1 MMKMLSLLAVI
12 LLVPGLLGPGQA
24 HAAPAPGQV
33 SLRTAYAM
41 AIRDRIIA
49 SWLPPPSMTSGQHC
63 RVSITQLPGGTIVS
77 VKVDAACQFDAA
89 GKAALERAVLRAQ
102 PLPYKGFE
110 AVFDRSLNI
119 GFTAP

>member
-1 MMKMLSLLAVI
+1 MMKMLPSIAMALLLSLLLPA
-12 LLVPGLLGPGQA
+12 LT
-24 HAAPAPGQV
+24 HAAPVSGQV
-33 SLRTAYAM
+33 SLRTAYAV
-41 AIRDRIIA
+41 AIRDRILA

-63 RVSITQLPGGTIVS
+63 RVGITQLPGGTIVS
-77 VKVDAACQFDAA
+77 VKLDAACQFDAA

>member
-1 MMKMLSLLAVI
+1 MMTMLPRMAMALLLP
-12 LLVPGLLGPGQA
+12 LLLPALA
-24 HAAPAPGQV
+24 HAAPVPGQV
-33 SLRTAYAM
+33 SLRTAYAV
-41 AIRDRIIA
+41 AIRDRILA

-63 RVSITQLPGGTIVS
+63 RVAITQLPGGTIVS
-77 VKVDAACQFDAA
+77 VKLDAACQFDAA

-119 GFTAP
+119 GFTSP

>member
-1 MMKMLSLLAVI
+1 MMKMLPSIAMALLLSLLLPA
-12 LLVPGLLGPGQA
+12 LA
-24 HAAPAPGQV
+24 HAAPVPGQV
-33 SLRTAYAM
+33 SLRTAYAV
-41 AIRDRIIA
+41 AIRDRILA

-77 VKVDAACQFDAA
+77 VKLDAACQFDAA

>member
-1 MMKMLSLLAVI
+1 MMKMLPSMAMALLLPA
-12 LLVPGLLGPGQA
+12 LA
-24 HAAPAPGQV
+24 HAAPVPGQV
-33 SLRTAYAM
+33 SLRTAYAV
-41 AIRDRIIA
+41 AIRDRILA
-49 SWLPPPSMTSGQHC
+49 SWLPPPSVTSGQHC

>member
-1 MMKMLSLLAVI
+1 MMKMLPSIAMALLLSLLLPA
-12 LLVPGLLGPGQA
+12 LA
-24 HAAPAPGQV
+24 HAAPVPGQV
-33 SLRTAYAM
+33 SLRTAYAV
-41 AIRDRIIA
+41 AIRDRILA

-63 RVSITQLPGGTIVS
+63 RVGITQLPGGTILS
-77 VKVDAACQFDAA
+77 VKLDAACQFDAA

>member
-1 MMKMLSLLAVI
+1 MMKMLPSSAMALLLC
-12 LLVPGLLGPGQA
+12 LLLPTLV
-24 HAAPAPGQV
+24 HAAPVPGPV
-33 SLRTAYAM
+33 SQRTAYAV
-41 AIRDRIIA
+41 AIRDRILA

-63 RVSITQLPGGTIVS
+63 RVSITQLPGGAIMS
-77 VKVDAACQFDAA
+77 VKLDAACQFDAA

-110 AVFDRSLNI
+110 AVFDRSLTI

>member
-1 MMKMLSLLAVI
+1 MMKMLPSIAMALLLSLLLPA
-12 LLVPGLLGPGQA
+12 LA
-24 HAAPAPGQV
+24 HAAPVPGQV
-33 SLRTAYAM
+33 SLRTAYAV
-41 AIRDRIIA
+41 AIRDRILA

-63 RVSITQLPGGTIVS
+63 RVGITQLPGGTIVS
-77 VKVDAACQFDAA
+77 VKLDAACQFDAA

-119 GFTAP
+119 GFTSP

>member
-1 MMKMLSLLAVI
+1 MMKMLPSIAMALLLSLLLPA
-12 LLVPGLLGPGQA
+12 LV
-24 HAAPAPGQV
+24 HAAPVPGQV
-33 SLRTAYAM
+33 SLRTAYAV
-41 AIRDRIIA
+41 AIRDRILA

-63 RVSITQLPGGTIVS
+63 RVGITQLPGGTIVS
-77 VKVDAACQFDAA
+77 VKLDAACQFDAA

>member
-1 MMKMLSLLAVI
+1 MMTMLPRMAMALLLP
-12 LLVPGLLGPGQA
+12 LLLPALA
-24 HAAPAPGQV
+24 HAAPVPGQV
-33 SLRTAYAM
+33 SLRTAYAV
-41 AIRDRIIA
+41 AIRDRILA

-63 RVSITQLPGGTIVS
+63 RVGITQLPGGTIVS
-77 VKVDAACQFDAA
+77 VKLDAACQFDAA

>member
-1 MMKMLSLLAVI
+1 MMKMLPSIAMALLLSLLLPA
-12 LLVPGLLGPGQA
+12 PA
-24 HAAPAPGQV
+24 HAAPVPGQV
-33 SLRTAYAM
+33 SLRTAYAV
-41 AIRDRIIA
+41 AIRDRILA

-77 VKVDAACQFDAA
+77 VKLDAACQFDAA

>member
-1 MMKMLSLLAVI
+1 MMTMLPRMAMALLLP
-12 LLVPGLLGPGQA
+12 LLLPALA
-24 HAAPAPGQV
+24 HAAPVPGQV
-33 SLRTAYAM
+33 SLRTAYAV

-49 SWLPPPSMTSGQHC
+49 SWLPPASMASGQHC
-63 RVSITQLPGGTIVS
+63 RVAITQLPGGTIVS
-77 VKVDAACQFDAA
+77 VKLDAACQFDAA

-119 GFTAP
+119 GFTSP

>member
-1 MMKMLSLLAVI
+1 MMKMLPSIAMALLLSLLLPA
-12 LLVPGLLGPGQA
+12 LA
-24 HAAPAPGQV
+24 HAAPLPGQV
-33 SLRTAYAM
+33 SLRTAYAV
-41 AIRDRIIA
+41 AIRDRILA

-63 RVSITQLPGGTIVS
+63 RVGITQLPGGTIVS
-77 VKVDAACQFDAA
+77 VKLDAACQFDAA

>member
-1 MMKMLSLLAVI
+1 MMKMLPSIAMALLLSLLLPA
-12 LLVPGLLGPGQA
+12 LA
-24 HAAPAPGQV
+24 HAAPVSGQV
-33 SLRTAYAM
+33 SLRTAYAV
-41 AIRDRIIA
+41 AIRDRILA

-63 RVSITQLPGGTIVS
+63 RVGITQLPGGTIVS
-77 VKVDAACQFDAA
+77 VKLDAACQFDAA

>member
-1 MMKMLSLLAVI
+1 MMTMLPRMAMALLLP
-12 LLVPGLLGPGQA
+12 LLLPALA
-24 HAAPAPGQV
+24 HAAPVPGQV
-33 SLRTAYAM
+33 SLRTAYAV
-41 AIRDRIIA
+41 AIRDRILA

-63 RVSITQLPGGTIVS
+63 RVGITQLPGGMIVS
-77 VKVDAACQFDAA
+77 VKLDAACQFDAA

>member
-1 MMKMLSLLAVI
+1 MMKMPPSIAMALLLSLLLPA
-12 LLVPGLLGPGQA
+12 LA
-24 HAAPAPGQV
+24 HAAPVPGQV
-33 SLRTAYAM
+33 SLRTAYAV
-41 AIRDRIIA
+41 AIRDRILA

-77 VKVDAACQFDAA
+77 VKLDAACQFDAA

>member
-1 MMKMLSLLAVI
+1 MMKMLPSITMALLLSLLLPA
-12 LLVPGLLGPGQA
+12 LA
-24 HAAPAPGQV
+24 HAAPVPGQV
-33 SLRTAYAM
+33 SLRTAYAV
-41 AIRDRIIA
+41 AIRDRILA

-63 RVSITQLPGGTIVS
+63 RVGITQLPGGTIVS
-77 VKVDAACQFDAA
+77 VKLDAACQFDAA